1 MHKLTQCSLGLSCV
15 GRGKKID
22 RCCWALARWYKKRK
36 AQVTRLMT
44 VRAALLSNFF
54 GIYLVRGLVSEV
66 SYMYHGF
73 PPLKIHLL
81 LTKNILRKER
91 LTNLTEQIAT

>member
-1 MHKLTQCSLGLSCV
+1 
-15 GRGKKID
+15 
-22 RCCWALARWYKKRK
+22 
-36 AQVTRLMT
+36 MT

-54 GIYLVRGLVSEV
+54 GTYLVRGLVSEV

-81 LTKNILRKER
+81 LTKKYSTYREVDELS
-91 LTNLTEQIAT
+91 

>member
-1 MHKLTQCSLGLSCV
+1 MHKLTQCSLGLSTGSREKRKLIGAAGRLLV
-15 GRGKKID
+15 GI
-22 RCCWALARWYKKRK
+22 RK
-36 AQVTRLMT
+36 AQVTRLMI

-81 LTKNILRKER
+81 LTKKYSTYREVDELS
-91 LTNLTEQIAT
+91 